1 MMNVMFIRDTI
12 YKLQQ
17 DFGQSMDLYVP
28 YNTVQNLETGQQTVL
43 RKRYQIKRVVL
54 LAAVLQR
61 RFVHDVAFLTA
72 GRNFAFGGLFDETVR
87 DIIVNGI
94 DLPRNVKLDDSCYF
108 IYNHIRYDVVKVEEL
123 EHRCA
128 FMISM
133 KAVNQRLP
141 YEIMEFHV
149 ESNIQWTGVAD
160 DVN

>member
-1 MMNVMFIRDTI
+1 MMNVMFIRDMI

-28 YNTVQNLETGQQTVL
+28 YNTVQDFGTGQQTVL
-43 RKRYQIKRVVL
+43 RKRYRIKRVVL

-72 GRNFAFGGLFDETVR
+72 GRNFAYGGLFDETVR

-94 DLPRNVKLDDSCYF
+94 DLPKNVKLDDSCYF
-108 IYNHIRYDVVKVEEL
+108 IYNHNRYDVTKVEEL

-128 FMISM
+128 FIMSM

-141 YEIMEFHV
+141 YEITDLQV
-149 ESNIQWTGVAD
+149 GSTIQWTGVAY
-160 DVN
+160 NA